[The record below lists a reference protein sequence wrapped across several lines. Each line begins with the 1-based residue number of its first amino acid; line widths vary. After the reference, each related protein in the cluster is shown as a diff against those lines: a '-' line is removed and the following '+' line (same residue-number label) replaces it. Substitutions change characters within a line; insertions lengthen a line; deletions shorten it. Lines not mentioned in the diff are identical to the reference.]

1 MTDSTS
7 PSGIGRRELVAG
19 LGAAAAGSV
28 LVGGCAPMGKR
39 LVGPVDLAAPYRTPF
54 KHDRLV
60 LSASGETGTF
70 DEKAVDQP
78 FLFAHDGRFFMTF
91 VGYDGK
97 GYQTGLAES
106 SDLVNW
112 KRTALILPRDPNDPV
127 TRWNIATSSILRENA
142 LESPGR
148 LLKVDG
154 RYVCAW
160 HAYPSPG
167 YEVGPA
173 VIGLAW
179 SDDLIHWERGAPILF
194 PQAGSA
200 WEEGGLYKPWLM
212 KVGDLYYI
220 FYNAKTKAVP
230 WKEQT
235 GMAWS
240 RDLVTWTRHQGNPI
254 LRNGPPGSPDHRFA
268 SDPVVLR
275 RGGEWAMFYFGLAQ
289 DGKARDLIAL
299 GRDLTHF
306 SKLGEVL
313 IDVGPPGSIDSVYA
327 HKPGIIWR
335 DGILYHYYC
344 AVSGVWPDETR
355 GISVARS
362 AAW

>member
-1 MTDSTS
+1 MNQNDVS
-7 PSGIGRRELVAG
+7 RRELVSTFA
-19 LGAAAAGSV
+19 AAAAGTS
-28 LVGGCAPMGKR
+28 LLGGCAGAAVELGR
-39 LVGPVDLAAPYRTPF
+39 SADLAAPYRTPY
-54 KHDRLV
+54 KYGELV
-60 LSASGETGTF
+60 LRASGDAGTF

-78 FLFAHDGRFFMTF
+78 FLFEHEGLFFMTF
-91 VGYDGK
+91 VGWDGK

-106 SDLVNW
+106 ADLVNW
-112 KRTALILPRDPNDPV
+112 KRTALILPRDPADPV
-127 TRWNIATSSILRENA
+127 TRWNIATSSILRDNA

-167 YEVGPA
+167 YEEGPA

-179 SDDLIHWERGAPILF
+179 SEDLIHWERGQPILF
-194 PQAGSA
+194 PEPGAW

-212 KVGDLYYI
+212 KEGDLYYI

-240 RDLVTWTRHQGNPI
+240 RDLKSWTRHQGNPI
-254 LRNGPPGSPDHRFA
+254 LRNGPPGAPDHRFA

-275 RGGEWAMFYFGLAQ
+275 HGKEWAMFYFGLAQ
-289 DGKARDLIAL
+289 DGKARDLLAL
-299 GRDLTHF
+299 GTDLTRF
-306 SKLGEVL
+306 SKVGEVL
-313 IDVGPPGSIDSVYA
+313 IDVGPPGSVDSVYA
-327 HKPGIIWR
+327 HKPAIIHYA
-335 DGILYHYYC
+335 GSLYHYYC
-344 AVSGVWPDETR
+344 AVSGAWPNETR
-355 GISVARS
+355 GIAVARS
-362 AAW
+362 TPWT

>member
-1 MTDSTS
+1 MDRNGVS
-7 PSGIGRRELVAG
+7 RRELITTLGTAAAVPTWLGGCAG
-19 LGAAAAGSV
+19 TAAELGAAS
-28 LVGGCAPMGKR
+28 
-39 LVGPVDLAAPYRTPF
+39 DLAAPYRTPH
-54 KHDRLV
+54 KYGQLV
-60 LSASGETGTF
+60 LAASGEAGAF

-78 FLFAHDGRFFMTF
+78 FVFEHDGRFFMTF
-91 VGYDGK
+91 VGWDGK

-112 KRTALILPRDPNDPV
+112 KRTALILPRDPLDPI
-127 TRWNIATSSILRENA
+127 TRWNIATSSILREND

-167 YEVGPA
+167 YEEGPA

-179 SDDLIHWERGAPILF
+179 SEDLIHWERGPPILH
-194 PQAGSA
+194 PQDGAW

-212 KVGDLYYI
+212 KEGDLYYI
-220 FYNAKTKAVP
+220 FYNAKTKQVP

-235 GMAWS
+235 GLAWS
-240 RDLVTWTRHQGNPI
+240 RDLRTWTRHEGNPI

-289 DGKARDLIAL
+289 DGKARDLLAL
-299 GRDLTHF
+299 GKDLTRF
-306 SKLGEVL
+306 SKVGEVL
-313 IDVGPPGSIDSVYA
+313 VDVGPPGSVDSAYA
-327 HKPGIIWR
+327 HKPAIIHHA
-335 DGILYHYYC
+335 GTLYHYYC
-344 AVSGVWPDETR
+344 AVSGAWPDETR

-362 AAW
+362 TPWA